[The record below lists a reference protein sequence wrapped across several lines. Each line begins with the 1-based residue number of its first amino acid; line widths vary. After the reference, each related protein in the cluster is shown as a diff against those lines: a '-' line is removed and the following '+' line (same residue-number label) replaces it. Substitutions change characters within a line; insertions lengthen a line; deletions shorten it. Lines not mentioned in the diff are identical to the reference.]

1 MQYREFGK
9 TGKKL
14 SAIGMGSIR
23 FPEENLKSEDG
34 LERCANLVV
43 RAAELG
49 VNYFDIAHNYA
60 KSRCETIYKKAF
72 HRIKTP
78 IFTTAK
84 SFGMT
89 DRDADAVMRRVYSSL
104 EHMQIEKIHFFYM
117 WSIMNQ
123 KQYQDVMRKGGP
135 YEGALRAKEEGLIDH
150 IIFSSHAS
158 PEETVEIMEDGA
170 YDGALI
176 SYSLLNFTPMQKVL
190 DSAEKNGLGLLIM
203 NPLAGGLIP
212 QNSEF
217 FRKTFGIKENVT
229 DFAMKFIYAHKPIT
243 CVLSGVSNESEL
255 MANVKAMEEMEQSST
270 DYVKTVST
278 GLTKS
283 SGFCTGCGYCVERC
297 PRKIKISTY
306 MQAYNM
312 KFLNAKKDTQVHAGT
327 ITDSEMSVLQKISKE
342 LPESEKNSCIRCGRC
357 EQVCTQHLP
366 IINRLNE
373 VWQMAKQTGMSKQA
387 HKERLETLL
396 QGKGYQKV
404 VFYTCGN
411 YTAYVVE
418 EYKRYFG
425 EPAFEVFIADS
436 DERKWGNLLEG
447 YKTLSPQQMVE
458 QKPDCVLVTSYKFG
472 KEIEKELQEKYPQLN
487 VVKLHVD
494 TDAPWVF

>member
-1 MQYREFGK
+1 M
-9 TGKKL
+9 

-23 FPEENLKSEDG
+23 FPEENLKDEDG
-34 LERCANLVV
+34 LERCADLVV
-43 RAAELG
+43 RATELG
-49 VNYFDIAHNYA
+49 VNYFDIAYNYA
-60 KSRCETIYKKAF
+60 NAQCETIYKKAF

-78 IFTTAK
+78 VFTTAK
-84 SFGMT
+84 SFSMT
-89 DRDADAVMRRVYSSL
+89 DTEADAVLRRVYSSL
-104 EHMQIEKIHFFYM
+104 EHMEIEKIHFFYM
-117 WSIMNQ
+117 WSIMNR
-123 KQYQDVMRKGGP
+123 KQYQDIMRKGGP

-170 YDGALI
+170 FDGGLI
-176 SYSLLNFTPMQKVL
+176 SYSLLNYTPMQKVL
-190 DSAEKNGLGLLIM
+190 DSAEKNGLGLLVM

-217 FRKTFGIKENVT
+217 FRETFGIKENVT
-229 DFAMKFIYAHKPIT
+229 DFAMKFVYAHKPIT
-243 CVLSGVSNESEL
+243 CVLSGVSKESEL
-255 MANVKAMEEMEQSST
+255 MANIKAMEELERSLA
-270 DYVKTVST
+270 DYVKAVSS

-283 SGFCTGCGYCVERC
+283 SGFCTGCGYCEGKC

-312 KFLNAKKDTQVHAGT
+312 KFLGSQRNTQVCTGAK
-327 ITDSEMSVLQKISKE
+327 TDSEMAVLKRISKE
-342 LPESEKNSCIRCGRC
+342 LPESERNSCIRCGRC

-366 IINRLNE
+366 IINRLDE
-373 VWQMAKQTGMSKQA
+373 VWQIVRQTGMSKQA
-387 HKERLETLL
+387 HKERLEALL

-404 VFYTCGN
+404 VFYTSGN
-411 YTAYVVE
+411 YTAYVVD

-425 EPAFEVFIADS
+425 EPTLELFIADS
-436 DERKWGNLLEG
+436 DERKWGNRLEG
-447 YKTLSPQQMVE
+447 YTTLSPQQMVE
-458 QKPDCVLVTSYKFG
+458 LKPDCVLVTSYKYG

-487 VVKLHVD
+487 VVKLHTD

>member
-60 KSRCETIYKKAF
+60 KSQCETIYKKAF

-78 IFTTAK
+78 VFTTAK
-84 SFGMT
+84 SFSMT
-89 DRDADAVMRRVYSSL
+89 DTDADAVLRRVYSSL
-104 EHMQIEKIHFFYM
+104 EHMEIEKIHFFYM
-117 WSIMNQ
+117 WSIMNR
-123 KQYQDVMRKGGP
+123 KQYAEIMRKGGP
-135 YEGALRAKEEGLIDH
+135 YEGALRAKQEGLIDH

-158 PEETVEIMEDGA
+158 PEETIEMMEGGA
-170 YDGALI
+170 YDGGLI
-176 SYSLLNFTPMQKVL
+176 SYSLLNFMPMQKVL
-190 DSAEKNGLGLLIM
+190 DAAEKNGLGLLVM

-212 QNSEF
+212 QNPEF
-217 FRKTFGIKENVT
+217 FREIFGIKENVT
-229 DFAMKFIYAHKPIT
+229 DFAMKFIYAHQPIT
-243 CVLSGVSNESEL
+243 CVLSGVSKESEL
-255 MANVKAMEEMEQSST
+255 MANIKAMEGLERSST
-270 DYVKTVST
+270 DYVKAVSF

-283 SGFCTGCGYCVERC
+283 SGFCTGCGYCVEKC
-297 PRKIKISTY
+297 PRQIKISTY

-312 KFLNAKKDTQVHAGT
+312 KLLSFQKDTQECSGT
-327 ITDSEMSVLQKISKE
+327 ITDSEMAVLKKTSQA

-357 EQVCTQHLP
+357 ELVCTQHLP
-366 IINRLNE
+366 IISRLDE
-373 VWQMAKQTGMSKQA
+373 VWQMAKQAGLSMQA
-387 HKERLETLL
+387 HKERLEALL

-404 VFYTCGN
+404 VFYTSGN

-425 EPAFEVFIADS
+425 DPTFELFIADS
-436 DERKWGNLLEG
+436 DERKWGNWLEG
-447 YKTLSPQQMVE
+447 YITVSPQQMAE
-458 QKPDCVLVTSYKFG
+458 LKPDCVLVTSYKFG
-472 KEIEKELQEKYPQLN
+472 EIIAQDLKRKYPQLN
-487 VVKLHVD
+487 VVKLHKD